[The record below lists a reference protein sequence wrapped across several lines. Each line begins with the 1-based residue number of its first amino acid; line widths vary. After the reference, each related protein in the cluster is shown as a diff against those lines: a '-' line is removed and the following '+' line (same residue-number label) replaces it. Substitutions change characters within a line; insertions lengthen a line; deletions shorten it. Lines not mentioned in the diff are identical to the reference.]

1 MFPTSARHW
10 VAHREEA
17 LRKMIE
23 ALRADNGNL
32 LRALLTTLS
41 RACRNVRFNTMLVPY
56 TP

>member
-23 ALRADNGNL
+23 ALRADNGKL